1 MNRGRSRRVRAVVRR
16 HAYVMWR
23 SPPRWFDVAFWPLVD
38 VLLWGSLGVFVSR
51 QSDGS
56 QAGVSY
62 LLAGI
67 LLFHV
72 LYQSQIAVSTGFME
86 ETWSRNLLNLMTTPL
101 TEGEYAAGVALFGLA
116 KLAVGMTVVVVCCAG
131 FYSFDVVALGWELLP
146 VAAILLVCGW
156 VISLFVVGLILRF
169 GQGAEILAWGLT
181 FVIMPLSGV
190 FYPVDA
196 LPGPLQPVARV
207 LPTTSAFTAAR
218 ALVDGDPLPW
228 GTVAAGAAGCAV
240 ALLAGVVYL
249 TRMLAVFRDRG
260 YVTRF
265 S

>member
-1 MNRGRSRRVRAVVRR
+1 VTRGRRVGAVVKR
-16 HAYVMWR
+16 HAWVMWR
-23 SPPRWFDVAFWPLVD
+23 SPHRWFDVAFWPLVD
-38 VLLWGSLGVFVSR
+38 VLLWGSLGVFVSEQASGTR
-51 QSDGS
+51 
-56 QAGVSY
+56 AGVPY

-116 KLAVGMTVVVVCCAG
+116 KLAMGMAVVTACCVG
-131 FYSFDVVALGWELLP
+131 FYSFNVVDVGWGLLP
-146 VAAILLVCGW
+146 VAAILLVAGW
-156 VISLFVVGLILRF
+156 VISLFVIGLILRF
-169 GQGAEILAWGLT
+169 GQGAEILAWGIT

-196 LPGPLQPVARV
+196 LPGPIQPVAEV
-207 LPTTSAFTAAR
+207 LPTTAAFTATR
-218 ALVDGDPLPW
+218 AMVGGAPIPW
-228 GTVAAGAAGCAV
+228 GTLARGGLGALVAAA
-240 ALLAGVVYL
+240 AGVVFL

>member
-1 MNRGRSRRVRAVVRR
+1 
-16 HAYVMWR
+16 MWR
-23 SPPRWFDVAFWPLVD
+23 SPHRWFDVAFWPLVD
-38 VLLWGSLGVFVSR
+38 VLLWGSLGVFVAEQTTATR
-51 QSDGS
+51 
-56 QAGVSY
+56 AGVPY

-101 TEGEYAAGVALFGLA
+101 TEAEYAAGVALFGLA
-116 KLAVGMTVVVVCCAG
+116 KLAMGMAVVVACCVG
-131 FYSFDVVALGWELLP
+131 FYAFDVLDVGWALVP
-146 VAAILLVCGW
+146 IAAILLACGW

-169 GQGAEILAWGLT
+169 GQGAEILAWGIT

-196 LPGPLQPVARV
+196 LPGPVQPIAKV
-207 LPTTSAFTAAR
+207 LPTTAAFGAVRTV
-218 ALVDGDPLPW
+218 LDGEAVPW
-228 GTVAAGAAGCAV
+228 GTIAAGAAGALV
-240 ALLAGVVYL
+240 AALAGL
-249 TRMLAVFRDRG
+249 AFLARMLAVFRDRG